1 MGVVAS
7 PTQSDGDGKSDCTPS
22 SPRSPSPQDE
32 GDAPHDPRAQPGR
45 SRNMLATPPAKGAM
59 FSPGSHRAAPLASH
73 IQARVSSRVGR
84 NPTEASPS
92 REPSRDPRRRPESL
106 EHESPAVTLQRR
118 PRVSLTRG
126 TPQPPDV
133 SLTPRKGRLSVA
145 NAALTMIR
153 NQVQES
159 PSQQPTTRVELKRA
173 VRARKEREV
182 DAPAQGASSEEE
194 AESDGRPDAAAA
206 SSKERK
212 VKRRRR

>member
-59 FSPGSHRAAPLASH
+59 FSPGSHRAAPLAAQ
-73 IQARVSSRVGR
+73 IQARVNARVGR

-126 TPQPPDV
+126 TPQAPDV

-153 NQVQES
+153 NQVQDLQ
-159 PSQQPTTRVELKRA
+159 SQQPTTRVELKRA
-173 VRARKEREV
+173 VRARREK
-182 DAPAQGASSEEE
+182 
-194 AESDGRPDAAAA
+194 DAAGQGG
-206 SSKERK
+206 SSDDE
-212 VKRRRR
+212 